1 MSGTKKIFH
10 VESSTLV
17 LHICICCYM
26 SAMFVCVQC
35 SISRE
40 VRGRKGRMGDNLW
53 SGLGEMFG
61 FSWHLHFHYPGLDD
75 LSCFPL
81 RINHIPDI
89 LSLYPVFV
97 SLSPHPTLYPASS
110 ISSRGPGLVM
120 MTAVRLSVSP
130 GVSGSQPVSSHH
142 CQPIRGQYGDQW
154 PIRGPCH
161 AVTHHL
167 VTWEHKNNLPSTT
180 NRFGQYLFLPKSV
193 KSPRL

>member
-1 MSGTKKIFH
+1 
-10 VESSTLV
+10 
-17 LHICICCYM
+17 
-26 SAMFVCVQC
+26 MFVCVQC

-40 VRGRKGRMGDNLW
+40 VRERKGRMGDNLW

-61 FSWHLHFHYPGLDD
+61 FSWHLHFHYPGLHD

-97 SLSPHPTLYPASS
+97 SLSLYPASS

-154 PIRGPCH
+154 PIRGSCH
-161 AVTHHL
+161 PVTHHL